1 MTQTLLQAPSKRLSV
16 EAVSIVPPGDQRVIV
31 QDVNFAVEAGTGV
44 GVIGPSGSGKSSLV
58 RALVGVWMPARGKVR
73 LDGAALDQWSSD
85 VLGRHI
91 GYLPQDV
98 ELFAGTVAQNIC
110 RFDPEAKSEAIIA
123 AAKEA
128 GVHEMIIKMREG
140 YDTQIGEQGTALSAG
155 QAQRVALARAL
166 YGNPFLIVLDE
177 PNSNLDSEGDEALTR
192 AVRGAR
198 ERGAIVVVV
207 AHRPIG
213 IEAVDQLLVLEG
225 RPHAGVRA
233 EGNRARP
240 GAAARRA
247 ADADQDRVRSGSRE
261 KIMTAELK
269 GAHRSIRG
277 HLIFGLTLIL
287 VLAGGFGGWASTAQI
302 SGALIAPGSV
312 VVDSNVKK
320 VQHPTGGVVGE
331 VRVRDGDIVKA
342 GDIVVRL
349 DETVVKAS
357 LAIVVKT
364 LNGLWARAA
373 RLEAEQ
379 RGLDQIK
386 FPPMLT
392 DRADDPDVRDIMAS
406 ETKLF
411 EVRVFGRAGQKSQL
425 RERVSQLNEEISGL
439 TAQEQAKEKEIALVE
454 KELIGVR
461 QLYEQRLIQLSRLT
475 VLERD
480 LARLSGER
488 AQYIAS
494 RAQAKGKI
502 TETELQIIQVDKD
515 VVSEVSKDL
524 RETNDKIGEFVERKV
539 TAEDQLRRID
549 IRAPQ
554 DGVVLQSTVHTV
566 GGVITAGDAIM
577 MVVPR
582 ADDLSVEAKVNPQD
596 IDKLQIGQ
604 KTLLRLSAFNQRTTP
619 ELNGV
624 VTRVSADVTTD
635 QRTGQSYY
643 TIRVSL
649 PPAEVARLGDNVKII
664 PGMPVEAFVQ
674 TGDRTMFS
682 YLMKP
687 FSDQLMRSFRER

>member
-1 MTQTLLQAPSKRLSV
+1 MT
-16 EAVSIVPPGDQRVIV
+16 G
-31 QDVNFAVEAGTGV
+31 
-44 GVIGPSGSGKSSLV
+44 
-58 RALVGVWMPARGKVR
+58 
-73 LDGAALDQWSSD
+73 
-85 VLGRHI
+85 
-91 GYLPQDV
+91 
-98 ELFAGTVAQNIC
+98 EL
-110 RFDPEAKSEAIIA
+110 
-123 AAKEA
+123 
-128 GVHEMIIKMREG
+128 
-140 YDTQIGEQGTALSAG
+140 
-155 QAQRVALARAL
+155 
-166 YGNPFLIVLDE
+166 
-177 PNSNLDSEGDEALTR
+177 
-192 AVRGAR
+192 RGAR
-198 ERGAIVVVV
+198 
-207 AHRPIG
+207 
-213 IEAVDQLLVLEG
+213 
-225 RPHAGVRA
+225 
-233 EGNRARP
+233 
-240 GAAARRA
+240 
-247 ADADQDRVRSGSRE
+247 
-261 KIMTAELK
+261 
-269 GAHRSIRG
+269 RSIRV
-277 HLIFGLTLIL
+277 HLIVGLAVVL
-287 VLAGGFGGWASTAQI
+287 VLAGGFGTWASTVQI

-331 VRVRDGDIVKA
+331 VRVRDGDLVKA

-379 RGLDQIK
+379 RGLDKVQ
-386 FPPMLT
+386 FPASLT
-392 DRADDPDVRDIMAS
+392 DRADDPDVRDVMAS
-406 ETKLF
+406 ESKLF
-411 EVRVFGRAGQKSQL
+411 EVRVFGRTGQKAQL
-425 RERVSQLNEEISGL
+425 RERVTQLNEEIAGL
-439 TAQEQAKEKEIALVE
+439 VAQEKSKDQEIALVE
-454 KELIGVR
+454 KELTGVR
-461 QLYEQRLIQLSRLT
+461 QLYDQHLVQISRLT
-475 VLERD
+475 TLERD
-480 LARLSGER
+480 QARLNGER
-488 AQYIAS
+488 AQYISS

-515 VVSEVSKDL
+515 MVSEVSKDL

-554 DGVVLQSTVHTV
+554 DGMVLQSTVHTV

-577 MVVPR
+577 MIVPQ
-582 ADDLSVEAKVNPQD
+582 ADALSVEAKVNPQD

-643 TIRVSL
+643 TIRVSM
-649 PPAEVARLGDNVKII
+649 PPEEVARLGDNKII

-687 FSDQLMRSFRER
+687 LSDQFMRAFREK

>member
-1 MTQTLLQAPSKRLSV
+1 M
-16 EAVSIVPPGDQRVIV
+16 
-31 QDVNFAVEAGTGV
+31 
-44 GVIGPSGSGKSSLV
+44 
-58 RALVGVWMPARGKVR
+58 
-73 LDGAALDQWSSD
+73 
-85 VLGRHI
+85 
-91 GYLPQDV
+91 
-98 ELFAGTVAQNIC
+98 
-110 RFDPEAKSEAIIA
+110 SE
-123 AAKEA
+123 
-128 GVHEMIIKMREG
+128 EM
-140 YDTQIGEQGTALSAG
+140 
-155 QAQRVALARAL
+155 
-166 YGNPFLIVLDE
+166 
-177 PNSNLDSEGDEALTR
+177 
-192 AVRGAR
+192 RGAR
-198 ERGAIVVVV
+198 
-207 AHRPIG
+207 
-213 IEAVDQLLVLEG
+213 
-225 RPHAGVRA
+225 
-233 EGNRARP
+233 
-240 GAAARRA
+240 
-247 ADADQDRVRSGSRE
+247 
-261 KIMTAELK
+261 
-269 GAHRSIRG
+269 RSIRT
-277 HLIFGLTLIL
+277 HLIVGLTLML
-287 VLAGGFGGWASTAQI
+287 VLAGGFGGWASTVPI
-302 SGALIAPGSV
+302 SGALIAPGQV

-331 VRVRDGDIVKA
+331 VRVRDGDTVKA

-364 LNGLWARAA
+364 LNGLLARAA

-379 RGLDQIK
+379 RGVDTIK
-386 FPPMLT
+386 FPPMLA
-392 DRADDPDVRDIMAS
+392 DRADDPDVRDVMAS

-411 EVRVFGRAGQKSQL
+411 EVRVNGRAGQKSQL
-425 RERVSQLNEEISGL
+425 RERVMQLNEEIQGL
-439 TAQEQAKEKEIALVE
+439 SAQENAKDKEIALVE

-461 QLYEQRLIQLSRLT
+461 QLYDQRLIQISRLT
-475 VLERD
+475 TLERD
-480 LARLSGER
+480 SARLSGER

-502 TETELQIIQVDKD
+502 TETELQIIQIDKD
-515 VVSEVSKDL
+515 MVSEVSKDL

-554 DGVVLQSTVHTV
+554 AGMVLQSTVHTV

-577 MVVPR
+577 MIVPQ

-619 ELNGV
+619 ELNGT
-624 VTRVSADVTTD
+624 VTRVSADVTTE
-635 QRTGQSYY
+635 QRTGQTYY

-649 PPAEVARLGDNVKII
+649 PPEEVARLGGHNKLI

-687 FSDQLMRSFRER
+687 LSDQLMRSFREK